1 MVISGLVY
9 AWSLPTA
16 MFAMFPTYI
25 ITVPTGLDYFM
36 VPWPFALMHCWEL
49 LLTPHVTQTADFGH
63 LARFS

>member
-16 MFAMFPTYI
+16 MFAMFPT
-25 ITVPTGLDYFM
+25 ITVPTGLI

-49 LLTPHVTQTADFGH
+49 LLIPHVTQTADFGH